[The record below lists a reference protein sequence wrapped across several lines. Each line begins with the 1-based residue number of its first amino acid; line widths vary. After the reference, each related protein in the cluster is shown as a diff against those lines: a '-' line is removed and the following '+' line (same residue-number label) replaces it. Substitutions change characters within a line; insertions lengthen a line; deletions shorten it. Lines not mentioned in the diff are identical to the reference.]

1 MKTMKQRDQES
12 SYPKSENVYNSNVV
26 NNLSGRYFEFNSYRQ
41 IENDGGYHYE
51 FEEEYEN
58 YNSDYDLN
66 IK

>member
-1 MKTMKQRDQES
+1 MNMKKEKS
-12 SYPKSENVYNSNVV
+12 AVYPVHEQVHNPINAETS
-26 NNLSGRYFEFNSYRQ
+26 FEFSYRQ
-41 IENDGGYHYE
+41 IENDGGYYYE

>member
-26 NNLSGRYFEFNSYRQ
+26 NNLSDRYFEFNSYRQ

-51 FEEEYEN
+51 FEEEY
-58 YNSDYDLN
+58 
-66 IK
+66 

>member
-1 MKTMKQRDQES
+1 MKQRDKES
-12 SYPKSENVYNSNVV
+12 IYPKQEQLLITNAIDHLYE
-26 NNLSGRYFEFNSYRQ
+26 LNSYRQ

-51 FEEEYEN
+51 FEDEYEN

>member
-1 MKTMKQRDQES
+1 MKKEKNAMHPVHDQ
-12 SYPKSENVYNSNVV
+12 VYNPINSEP
-26 NNLSGRYFEFNSYRQ
+26 SFEFSYRQ
-41 IENDGGYHYE
+41 IENDGGYYYE